1 MNALERFSLADRVAV
16 VTGATR
22 GLGAGF
28 AHALGDAGASVV
40 LVGRDAAAAA
50 DVLDS
55 LRGNDIRADFVAAD
69 VTVAEDVQRVLDST
83 LSLHGRVDVLV
94 NNAGACVHAPA
105 LDVTPEDWRAV
116 MAVNLDAVWT
126 CSQIFGR
133 QFVSQRSG

>member
-1 MNALERFSLADRVAV
+1 MNALDRFSLADRVAV

-55 LRGNDIRADFVAAD
+55 LRGNNIRADFVGAD
-69 VTVAEDVQRVLDST
+69 VTVPRTCSASWTRRCPST
-83 LSLHGRVDVLV
+83 
-94 NNAGACVHAPA
+94 AGSTCWSTTPAPA
-105 LDVTPEDWRAV
+105 STRRPS
-116 MAVNLDAVWT
+116 T
-126 CSQIFGR
+126 
-133 QFVSQRSG
+133 